1 MDQVTDI
8 AQLATVPGAL
18 AVALLAVEVAKQIFD
33 GTRRAWRT
41 ISIVAATATMLTGVT
56 LTTGLTP
63 ETGVLAGLNGM
74 IAGLAA
80 SRTYDAAGE
89 FLDRRSNGRHSTEA
103 NAVN

>member
-18 AVALLAVEVAKQIFD
+18 AAALLTVEVAKQIFA

-41 ISIVAATATMLTGVT
+41 ISIGAATATMLTGIA
-56 LTTGLTP
+56 LTGGLTP
-63 ETGVLAGLNGM
+63 ETAVLGALNGM

-80 SRTYDAAGE
+80 SRTFDAAGE
-89 FLDRRSNGRHSTEA
+89 FLDRRNGRHLETTP
-103 NAVN
+103 